1 MRTFTDGSSW
11 KMNGRAEAEV
21 GFIKRLTKTLLK
33 GSGVEE
39 NLWPLA
45 ARHAGERRWRSQLEA
60 MNYPVK
66 QLRAFGSKAMAK
78 TKAWNHRSKDWE
90 AAREAVT
97 ILGPDVTMSASS
109 GGYFV
114 QGEDGKFFHTTDV
127 IETEDQ
133 PEEEGPPGGGAGAEG
148 GGPGGGGPRRRI
160 AYKRPPELED
170 REWEADLRA
179 LAMECQARGRHM
191 MEEEWRLGEEQG
203 ADHDLVKKTVGMLAE
218 EDARV
223 GAWLAAMQ
231 KAEDLDLEETCAKKA
246 TEEEVF
252 LQTKTYA
259 LADVKKEIEAWRPS
273 MVEERAAL
281 LKSGVVRAIKPRE
294 AEELKREAL
303 EKGIPYDRVP
313 GKAVFTRKA
322 ATGRRKCRGVAC
334 KLHVGAAGHG
344 YLCGRH

>member
-1 MRTFTDGSSW
+1 M
-11 KMNGRAEAEV
+11 
-21 GFIKRLTKTLLK
+21 
-33 GSGVEE
+33 
-39 NLWPLA
+39 
-45 ARHAGERRWRSQLEA
+45 
-60 MNYPVK
+60 
-66 QLRAFGSKAMAK
+66 
-78 TKAWNHRSKDWE
+78 
-90 AAREAVT
+90 
-97 ILGPDVTMSASS
+97 
-109 GGYFV
+109 
-114 QGEDGKFFHTTDV
+114 

-160 AYKRPPELED
+160 TYKRPPELED
-170 REWEADLRA
+170 GEWEADLRA

-231 KAEDLDLEETCAKKA
+231 KAEDLDLEKTCAKKA

-303 EKGIPYDRVP
+303 EKGIPYDRCRERRFSQERPLQGAGNAEALPVE
-313 GKAVFTRKA
+313 TSCRS
-322 ATGRRKCRGVAC
+322 GRPRTPMREA
-334 KLHVGAAGHG
+334 LT
-344 YLCGRH
+344 LLRCGRWWLLEPSEGGTWRGLM